1 MSNYYSNFDFLELQ
15 TSINKCIRL
24 SKYIFYN
31 FWKLLGSN
39 SDSLLIG

>member
-1 MSNYYSNFDFLELQ
+1 MSRCVMHV
-15 TSINKCIRL
+15 KRIRP

-39 SDSLLIG
+39 SEILLIG

>member
-1 MSNYYSNFDFLELQ
+1 MMLKKQFSLLSK
-15 TSINKCIRL
+15 SIRL

-39 SDSLLIG
+39 SEILLIG

>member
-1 MSNYYSNFDFLELQ
+1 MSKFIIYRSTF
-15 TSINKCIRL
+15 KKGIRL

-39 SDSLLIG
+39 SEILLIG